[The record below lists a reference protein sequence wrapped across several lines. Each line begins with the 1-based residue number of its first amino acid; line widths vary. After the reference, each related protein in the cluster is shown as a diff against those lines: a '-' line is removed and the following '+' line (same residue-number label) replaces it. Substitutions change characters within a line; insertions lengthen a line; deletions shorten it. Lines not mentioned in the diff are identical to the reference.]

1 LCAKVSTSLNAFVV
15 AANNVDST
23 VQSYRNEVEALSRV
37 LASINTSLQDPL
49 VQSAVRAGRTG
60 HTSGHWRDVKR
71 SMIDC
76 EGTLKNFDRI
86 LDRMTRGERG
96 FLSLSRR
103 QIRLDWNSGEIT
115 SLKQQIHN
123 YKDTMQVSLQMIN
136 LYVPAR
142 PPGKLSLQLTTDMRH
157 RCWSLANRAS
167 IENLPSKLEAIN
179 DKLEIILHSLERLNT
194 VQSSGRTNRD
204 SNSRIMSNLEDCIRS
219 AKAMVPS
226 PSTVLADDSG
236 PAGNG
241 DKRGDAPLNSRPGS
255 TFGRRRWQAIEA
267 WLQETTLEAPPS
279 GVPSLSGHSSSTR
292 QSYLE
297 SMDRSSGLTTSL
309 IMNLDGLDSDL
320 TTEVIHSSVRLG
332 KQLFEQE
339 EYTEAEKYLL
349 KALERGEADHDTESD
364 WRIDTL
370 RMLAITCYKQGEWD
384 EAEKYLLEL
393 IVGKDETDCRALGA
407 MHMLAEVY
415 MAKEN
420 LEKAYQYCHRAVKG
434 RRTALGRDNQLVHQ
448 SVSLLADIFEAQ
460 GDPVEAAVYRGL
472 LSRGSPEERSPPSS
486 PTSPQGTRRPSL
498 PGRVVRVSTDRR
510 PELSP
515 EVINFIEKREEV
527 EQLCVAGKGKEAAR
541 VGIKFLRT
549 LVRQEDTSQDQWHD
563 IEENIVKSKGKGLA
577 GSGHGFAALHL
588 LSSNGL
594 CDFLRELLIK
604 VTKGGIN
611 ATDRQGW
618 TALHFASLDGH
629 DTTVKLLIEK
639 RATVNAKTKDG
650 CTPLHISCMSGR
662 RATAGILMDGDAEI
676 EARDKDQR
684 TPLYYACKSGDPSIV
699 SLLIERSA
707 DIRARTK
714 HLSTPLHISCMNG
727 HLETVE
733 LLLKRHPDI
742 EARDQD
748 GRTPL
753 YCACRNGY
761 YKTAKL
767 LLEKHAM
774 LGPEAKDR
782 YTPLHISCLNGYLN
796 IARLLLDRGANI
808 EARTS
813 DKWTPLYC
821 ACFNGHQPIAELL
834 LDRGAKL
841 QVEVGDGYT
850 PLHISCQNGHLGIVT
865 LLINRGAEI
874 DAKDHKRPTP
884 LRISC
889 DWGHDDIVQFLIDK
903 GAKVDT
909 KSGNNYTTPLHS
921 ACRNGDETVA
931 RLLIERGANINART
945 KLGET
950 PYSLAKN
957 NRRKGVISLL
967 LAKDAQL

>member
-1 LCAKVSTSLNAFVV
+1 
-15 AANNVDST
+15 
-23 VQSYRNEVEALSRV
+23 
-37 LASINTSLQDPL
+37 
-49 VQSAVRAGRTG
+49 
-60 HTSGHWRDVKR
+60 
-71 SMIDC
+71 
-76 EGTLKNFDRI
+76 
-86 LDRMTRGERG
+86 
-96 FLSLSRR
+96 
-103 QIRLDWNSGEIT
+103 
-115 SLKQQIHN
+115 
-123 YKDTMQVSLQMIN
+123 
-136 LYVPAR
+136 
-142 PPGKLSLQLTTDMRH
+142 
-157 RCWSLANRAS
+157 LANRAS
-167 IENLPSKLEAIN
+167 IENLPSGLEAIN
-179 DKLEIILHSLERLNT
+179 DKLEIILNSLESLNT
-194 VQSSGRTNRD
+194 VRSSGRTDRD
-204 SNSRIMSNLEDCIRS
+204 SNSRIISNLEDCIRS

-226 PSTVLADDSG
+226 PSTALADHPG

-241 DKRGDAPLNSRPGS
+241 DERGDAPLNSRPGD
-255 TFGRRRWQAIEA
+255 TLGRRWWQAIEA
-267 WLQETTLEAPPS
+267 WLQGTTLEAPPS
-279 GVPSLSGHSSSTR
+279 GVPSLSGHSSPTR

-297 SMDRSSGLTTSL
+297 SLDRSSGPTTSP
-309 IMNLDGLDSDL
+309 IINPDGLDSDW

-332 KQLFEQE
+332 KRLFERE

-349 KALERGEADHDTESD
+349 KALERGEAEHDTESG
-364 WRIDTL
+364 WRVDTL
-370 RMLAITCYKQGEWD
+370 HMLAITCYKQGEWD

-393 IVGKDETDCRALGA
+393 IVGKDETDGRALGA
-407 MHMLAEVY
+407 MHTLAEVY
-415 MAKEN
+415 MAKKN

-434 RRTALGRDNQLVHQ
+434 RRTALGRDDLLVHQ
-448 SVSLLADIFEAQ
+448 SVSLLADIFEAR
-460 GDPVEAAVYRGL
+460 GDPVEAEVYRGL
-472 LSRGSPEERSPPSS
+472 LSRGSPEERSPQSP

-498 PGRVVRVSTDRR
+498 PGRAVRVSTDRR

-650 CTPLHISCMSGR
+650 CTPLHISCMSGGR
-662 RATAGILMDGDAEI
+662 RATAEILLIDGDAEI

-684 TPLYYACKSGDPSIV
+684 TPLYYACQSGDPSIV
-699 SLLIERSA
+699 SLLIERCA

-714 HLSTPLHISCMNG
+714 RLSTPLHISCLNG

-733 LLLKRHPDI
+733 LLLKKHPEI

-761 YKTAKL
+761 YQTAKL
-767 LLEKHAM
+767 LLEKRAM
-774 LGPEAKDR
+774 PEAEAKDR

-796 IARLLLDRGANI
+796 IVRLLLDWEANI

-813 DKWTPLYC
+813 GKWTPLYC
-821 ACFNGHQPIAELL
+821 ACLKGRQAIAELL
-834 LDRGAKL
+834 LDKGAKL

-874 DAKDHKRPTP
+874 DAKDHKQHTP

-889 DWGHDDIVQFLIDK
+889 DWGHADIVQFLIDK
-903 GAKVDT
+903 GAKVDAKT
-909 KSGNNYTTPLHS
+909 GNNYTTPLHS
-921 ACRNGDETVA
+921 ACRNGYETVA
-931 RLLIERGANINART
+931 GLLIEGGANINART

-957 NRRKGVISLL
+957 NRRKAVISLL
-967 LAKDAQL
+967 LAKNARP